1 MKMRNERGFEQLLK
15 KASSTY
21 VEEKGEKI
29 IEEAN
34 QLNKQ
39 SGEPLPENYTKFID
53 DLFTDNQNVQFN
65 KSKEKGTEFPCFTK
79 QR

>member
-39 SGEPLPENYTKFID
+39 SGEPLPENYTKFMD
-53 DLFTDNQNVQFN
+53 DLFTDNQKVQFN
-65 KSKEKGTEFPCFTK
+65 KSNVK
-79 QR
+79 

>member
-1 MKMRNERGFEQLLK
+1 MKMKNERGFEQLLK

-53 DLFTDNQNVQFN
+53 DLFTV
-65 KSKEKGTEFPCFTK
+65 KKKGTEFPCFTR

>member
-1 MKMRNERGFEQLLK
+1 MKMKNEREFEQLLK

-65 KSKEKGTEFPCFTK
+65 KSKEKRNGII
-79 QR
+79 RSL